1 MTAVTGPYY
10 SPESAAQY
18 LDIPL
23 STITDWRQKGVGP
36 KFLRVGRRL
45 IRYTKAE
52 LDAFMASSAGAASG
66 ATREEQGT

>member
-1 MTAVTGPYY
+1 MTDVTGPYY

-36 KFLRVGRRL
+36 RFLRIGRRL
-45 IRYTKAE
+45 VRYTKAD
-52 LDAFMASSAGAASG
+52 LDTFMASSAGEALG
-66 ATREEQGT
+66 ARVEEQG

>member
-1 MTAVTGPYY
+1 MTDVTGPYY

-36 KFLRVGRRL
+36 RFLRVGRRL
-45 IRYTKAE
+45 VRYTKTD
-52 LDAFMASSAGAASG
+52 LDAFMASSAGAKLG
-66 ATREEQGT
+66 AEQ